1 MTGNG
6 KTALPVRRSPF
17 RPFEELFPLLNERWP
32 LEMRFPFGRTLKHE
46 VETPALDMYEK
57 DGQIV
62 VKAELP
68 GIAADQIEV
77 TVTGNELKLS
87 GERKEEKEVREE
99 DYFHSE
105 RTYGRIFRSVVL
117 PDGVDTDAVTATVK
131 DGVVEVT
138 LPRKQAA
145 ATKKIEVKTA

>member
-1 MTGNG
+1 
-6 KTALPVRRSPF
+6 
-17 RPFEELFPLLNERWP
+17 
-32 LEMRFPFGRTLKHE
+32 
-46 VETPALDMYEK
+46 MYEK
-57 DGQIV
+57 DGKVV
-62 VKAELP
+62 VKAEMP

-99 DYFHSE
+99 DYFHTE
-105 RTYGRIFRSVVL
+105 RKYGRIFRAVTL
-117 PDGVDTDAVTATVK
+117 PEGVDVDAVNATVK

-138 LPRKQAA
+138 FPRKPAT